1 MKQNLLA
8 ALAGIL
14 FAAGLAL
21 SGMTQQSKVLG
32 FLDFGGDW
40 DASLAFV
47 MAGAIGVHVLAQL
60 LARGRKAPLWA
71 PSFPSYPPER
81 LDGRLLGGAAL
92 FGVGWGLSGFC
103 PGPALVGVV
112 AGLHATLFFVPGML
126 GGMWLHA
133 LFNRVGRSDET
144 GVPNAPPTCA

>member
-1 MKQNLLA
+1 MKQNFVA
-8 ALAGIL
+8 ALAGII
-14 FAAGLAL
+14 FAVGLAL

-32 FLDFGGDW
+32 FLDFGADW

-47 MAGAIGVHVLAQL
+47 MAGAIGVHALAQL

-71 PSFPSYPPER
+71 RSFPSYPAER

-103 PGPALVGVV
+103 PGPALLGAV
-112 AGLHATLFFVPGML
+112 AGLHAALFFVSGMF
-126 GGMWLHA
+126 GGMFLHA
-133 LFNRVGRSDET
+133 LLNRVGRSDET
-144 GVPNAPPTCA
+144 GVPSAPATCA